1 MAQQTLQSVATSDFD
16 CHTCSHSLCSE
27 NRNIYE
33 RDENM
38 TLQDGKKDNHG
49 DTLSYA
55 TLEVLHEYIYST
67 CF

>member
-38 TLQDGKKDNHG
+38 TLQDGKKDNNTEIH
-49 DTLSYA
+49 
-55 TLEVLHEYIYST
+55 
-67 CF
+67 